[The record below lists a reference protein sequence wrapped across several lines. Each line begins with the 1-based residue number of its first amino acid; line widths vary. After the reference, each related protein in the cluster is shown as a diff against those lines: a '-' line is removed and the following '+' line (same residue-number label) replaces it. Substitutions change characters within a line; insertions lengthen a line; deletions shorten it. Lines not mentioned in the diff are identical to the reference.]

1 MNSASWIGGPN
12 YWMASS
18 STWNLSARGMPISAI
33 FFPAF
38 FNEGARGRFR
48 VRVQYPI
55 NLGQMS
61 QPQPDLVLYRPGMWR
76 GQHPGAADIS
86 LVVQISEVTG
96 LDFIRRFTRRAF
108 RRPNKDLV

>member
-61 QPQPDLVLYRPGMWR
+61 QPQL
-76 GQHPGAADIS
+76 ADSALAINEEKHY
-86 LVVQISEVTG
+86 LTTTWVM
-96 LDFIRRFTRRAF
+96 
-108 RRPNKDLV
+108 N

>member
-1 MNSASWIGGPN
+1 VGLCSRAGYDIESGNKTHLLGCDI
-12 YWMASS
+12 
-18 STWNLSARGMPISAI
+18 LSRI
-33 FFPAF
+33 F
-38 FNEGARGRFR
+38 NGGARGRFR

-86 LVVQISEVTG
+86 LVVQISDSSLV
-96 LDFIRRFTRRAF
+96 F
-108 RRPNKDLV
+108 DLGQKLALYKSAGIQE